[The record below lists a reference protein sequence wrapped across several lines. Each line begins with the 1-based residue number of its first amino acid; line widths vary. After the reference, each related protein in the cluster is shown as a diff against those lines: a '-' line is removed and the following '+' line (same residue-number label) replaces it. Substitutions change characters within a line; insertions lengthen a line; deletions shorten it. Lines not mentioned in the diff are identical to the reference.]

1 MKSQITMKDMAQHF
15 NVSLNT
21 IHKAIYGK
29 PGVSEATRKKNSILC
44 VKKWLQAARHGIHA
58 ETEKYENCSMPAQTG
73 SGQQVFLQL
82 YMAGIQN
89 VPGGTERV

>member
-29 PGVSEATRKKNSILC
+29 PGVSEATRKKI
-44 VKKWLQAARHGIHA
+44 VPMRKK
-58 ETEKYENCSMPAQTG
+58 MVTG
-73 SGQQVFLQL
+73 
-82 YMAGIQN
+82 
-89 VPGGTERV
+89 

>member
-29 PGVSEATRKKNSILC
+29 PGVSEATRKKIVSLS
-44 VKKWLQAARHGIHA
+44 LIH
-58 ETEKYENCSMPAQTG
+58 
-73 SGQQVFLQL
+73 
-82 YMAGIQN
+82 I
-89 VPGGTERV
+89 

>member
-29 PGVSEATRKKNSILC
+29 PGVSAVSYTHLDVYKR
-44 VKKWLQAARHGIHA
+44 QAGERGIIPERPH
-58 ETEKYENCSMPAQTG
+58 TG
-73 SGQQVFLQL
+73 VS
-82 YMAGIQN
+82 
-89 VPGGTERV
+89 